1 MARKSQAIA
10 PAGQPGGRKPEASP
24 NEVARALRQTA
35 SKSQLE
41 NREDT
46 GLTKP
51 DGNKDAFA
59 AMLRRAVPDE
69 SVPSEA
75 GTSDRDAS

>member
-10 PAGQPGGRKPEASP
+10 PAGQPGSRKPEASP
-24 NEVARALRQTA
+24 DEVARALRRTA
-35 SKSQLE
+35 SKSQPE
-41 NREDT
+41 NRQDT
-46 GLTKP
+46 SLSKP

-69 SVPSEA
+69 RKSLDPDQSTE
-75 GTSDRDAS
+75 